1 MFVVVFAFIHN
12 HSIEMFILF
21 CVCRKAQEQVNHL
34 SPNLLLLFAFL
45 CSFSHVF
52 VVVVVVVV
60 FGKGNERKTSERQ
73 IVYNVGLWARGVN
86 GWMCIIIKR
95 QGILLVVVAAVV
107 ACTALGIKIM
117 QIIT

>member
-1 MFVVVFAFIHN
+1 
-12 HSIEMFILF
+12 MFILF

-34 SPNLLLLFAFL
+34 NPNLLLLFAFL
-45 CSFSHVF
+45 CSFSL
-52 VVVVVVVV
+52 VVVV

-95 QGILLVVVAAVV
+95 QGILLVVVACA
-107 ACTALGIKIM
+107 ALGIKIT

>member
-1 MFVVVFAFIHN
+1 MFIVVFAFIDN

-45 CSFSHVF
+45 CSFSLAA
-52 VVVVVVVV
+52 VVVV

-107 ACTALGIKIM
+107 VALHSA
-117 QIIT
+117 